1 MIRYALRCDRGHDF
15 DGWFRSSGGFETMR
29 DAGQVTCAE
38 CGSSQVDRAL
48 MAPAVTEKRAPL
60 NSPRNKAEAALEALR
75 RSRPDVVVLD
85 VQLADRD
92 DGWAIAEL
100 IDSVGP
106 QPPRIVF
113 STGAPDRIP
122 PQVAELGTVLEKPYD
137 PRDLVRAVAAPRR
150 RSLSSTT
157 SSCSS
162 VAVWMNSTQ
171 AARLIWRS
179 P

>member
-75 RSRPDVVVLD
+75 RKVEESSDYVGLRFAEEARAMHDGDRPSRAIHGEARPEEARKLIE
-85 VQLADRD
+85 
-92 DGWAIAEL
+92 DGVPIAPL
-100 IDSVGP
+100 PFI
-106 QPPRIVF
+106 
-113 STGAPDRIP
+113 
-122 PQVAELGTVLEKPYD
+122 
-137 PRDLVRAVAAPRR
+137 PRR
-150 RSLSSTT
+150 
-157 SSCSS
+157 
-162 VAVWMNSTQ
+162 Q
-171 AARLIWRS
+171 AN
-179 P
+179 